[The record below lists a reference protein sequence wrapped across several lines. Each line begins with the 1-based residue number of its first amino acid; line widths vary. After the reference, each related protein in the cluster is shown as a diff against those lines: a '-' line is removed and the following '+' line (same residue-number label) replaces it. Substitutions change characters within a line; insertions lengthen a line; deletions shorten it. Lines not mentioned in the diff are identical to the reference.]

1 MVSTI
6 IRDASTLDGRR
17 VDVVLDGELVADGQP
32 TEFSADD
39 VIDARGGLLCLRS
52 STLMSIWTRC

>member
-39 VIDARGGLLCLRS
+39 VIDARDGLLCRS